1 MSASSAGILSPLG
14 SRARERCRSTLDELQ
29 LYVMSVLT
37 VRLSEEEKKIL
48 ARRSRQAGMKRSTF
62 VRQLIREQPYTTA
75 ADLLDDVEKQWGNE
89 QLRVAP
95 SRRK

>member
-1 MSASSAGILSPLG
+1 MP
-14 SRARERCRSTLDELQ
+14 
-29 LYVMSVLT
+29 VLT
-37 VRLSEEEKKIL
+37 VRLSDEEKKIL
-48 ARRSRQAGMKRSTF
+48 ARRSRQAGMKRATF

-75 ADLLDDVEKQWGNE
+75 TDLLKDLEKHWGNE